1 MKIEIVI
8 NGAFIVVDENETER
22 ANVFL
27 FRHGIPW
34 RVEKKEEHNDGRN

>member
-8 NGAFIVVDENETER
+8 DGAFIVVDENETKK
-22 ANVFL
+22 ANAFFIRNGL
-27 FRHGIPW
+27 PW